1 MYHLLPLTMFY
12 TVLSHDVTATVLLL
26 SKLYQTTCSYYCYSY
41 IAKLLQFKSNY
52 SSIAIAFTI
61 ATPITMLL
69 QFRSNYWSAA
79 TTATTAAS
87 ATATVAIQ
95 TIGLLLL
102 RGQSLPIN
110 FSSAPIGNATICV
123 NAPMQPSAIVI
134 AATSILQCGLF
145 ESNYCFAVT
154 LTSVCNHL
162 QLCLLLQSLSTILQ
176 CGTFVSLNQTIALDC
191 VL

>member
-41 IAKLLQFKSNY
+41 IANLLQFKSNY

-95 TIGLLLL
+95 IKLLVCYYCEANHCRSTSL
-102 RGQSLPIN
+102 RRQLG
-110 FSSAPIGNATICV
+110 
-123 NAPMQPSAIVI
+123 MQPSV
-134 AATSILQCGLF
+134 
-145 ESNYCFAVT
+145 
-154 LTSVCNHL
+154 
-162 QLCLLLQSLSTILQ
+162 
-176 CGTFVSLNQTIALDC
+176 
-191 VL
+191 